1 MLARRGYYNITVPI
15 ETVVGEEVKVT
26 DKQIVGHF
34 SVNFWALLEEELGLQ
49 SLGETFAYVGQ
60 KIGLSMIR
68 RLVYCSAKAYAL
80 ENDLDAPY
88 KNLAQCGLDLE
99 SFSEDNMID
108 VITALTESKLMNNKE
123 NLGISRSAG
132 DNNEEG
138 EKEGVSEGK

>member
-15 ETVVGEEVKVT
+15 ETVVCEEIKVT
-26 DKQIVGHF
+26 DKQLVGHF

-68 RLVYCSAKAYAL
+68 RLVYCSAQAYAL

-88 KNLAQCGLDLE
+88 KNLSQCGLDLE
-99 SFSEDNMID
+99 SFSEENMVD
-108 VITALTESKLMNNKE
+108 VITALTESKLMSNKE
-123 NLGISRSAG
+123 NLGISRSVEA
-132 DNNEEG
+132 NNEEG
-138 EKEGVSEGK
+138 EKESVSEGK